1 MVFGPRKAYSERLLC
16 MYRNAALAV
25 CTLLHHFMTQ
35 LLPCPR
41 TPELLCS
48 ASQHMTCSGLRALTL
63 DFPVPRSKPGCAV
76 QVFRWSHGGR
86 KKRKRQEC
94 VGRPLLYL
102 PCPVPLFRWAVSS
115 LFLYTTWGVLREQV
129 PGLVPSWSCS
139 SFQHTVT
146 APYSSSG
153 ADCGIQGTEDVERI
167 QD

>member
-1 MVFGPRKAYSERLLC
+1 MALLRKDVWKL
-16 MYRNAALAV
+16 
-25 CTLLHHFMTQ
+25 
-35 LLPCPR
+35 
-41 TPELLCS
+41 
-48 ASQHMTCSGLRALTL
+48 ALTL
-63 DFPVPRSKPGCAV
+63 TMLRCLVPAPQSSCVQHHSTWRAQGCVPWPWTSQCPGANLAV
-76 QVFRWSHGGR
+76 LCGSLDGAMKGG
-86 KKRKRQEC
+86 KKKEKRQEC

-129 PGLVPSWSCS
+129 PGLMPSWSCS
-139 SFQHTVT
+139 SFQHTVI